1 MTSISF
7 SGKKLLLVEDNPVIS
22 LDAQLF
28 LMDAG
33 AIVSAATTVLEALDL
48 IARSEPDFAIL
59 DVNLAVES
67 SFPVAHKLHEL
78 GIAFIFA
85 TGYGE
90 SAAPPPNLA
99 YAPVVA
105 KPYRG
110 PRLLTALAEAARLR
124 EPRG

>member
-1 MTSISF
+1 MADLQGTTVV
-7 SGKKLLLVEDNPVIS
+7 LAD
-22 LDAQLF
+22 DH
-28 LMDAG
+28 
-33 AIVSAATTVLEALDL
+33 AIVREGFASLCAANGMRVLGQCPDGPSAVETIL
-48 IARSEPDFAIL
+48 AREPDFAIL

-124 EPRG
+124 EPPG

>member
-1 MTSISF
+1 MPNRPPHV
-7 SGKKLLLVEDNPVIS
+7 LLRRFKWNE
-22 LDAQLF
+22 QHKF
-28 LMDAG
+28 G
-33 AIVSAATTVLEALDL
+33 ARISAATTVREALDL
-48 IARSEPDFAIL
+48 IARNEPDLAIL

-67 SFPVAHKLHEL
+67 SFPVAQKLHEL

-90 SAAPPPNLA
+90 SAASPPKLA
-99 YAPVVA
+99 YAPVVT

>member
-7 SGKKLLLVEDNPVIS
+7 SGKKLLLVEDNPVIA

-90 SAAPPPNLA
+90 SAAPPRQPGLC
-99 YAPVVA
+99 PSG
-105 KPYRG
+105 RQ
-110 PRLLTALAEAARLR
+110 AL
-124 EPRG
+124 